1 MQESPLY
8 IDVLGISVPVY
19 GIALAVSALI
29 AIPLL
34 LLCLRRFGMQKRIIP
49 FSLTMLASGMVGSR
63 LLFCLYG
70 LIAESGYMEEKG
82 ISVLWA
88 VRDGGLMMYGMLFAV
103 LIGVLLY
110 SRAMDISARKALD
123 AAAPALCFFTALARF
138 SEYFT
143 VSTGRM
149 DVEADMEGLMRYPFA
164 WENSYSEWIHPIFM
178 LEGILLILLT
188 IYLLVRLGRGKRT
201 YWQFLLI
208 YSALAIITESLSRY
222 GVPAF
227 GFVKANMLI
236 SAFTLGGYSIYAIV
250 KGVRGSWV
258 SFMLLVVML
267 GAIIGI
273 EFALDKSTVSN
284 ALLYCLMALLIF
296 FLSIGAVRL
305 SDAVE
310 GMKKVSAAPA
320 KA

>member
-138 SEYFT
+138 SEYF
-143 VSTGRM
+143 
-149 DVEADMEGLMRYPFA
+149 YPFA